1 MTAEYKYQWDETRQY
16 PLIETERLV
25 LRGFRAEDAGEVQRL
40 AGDKAIASTTLR
52 IPHPYEDGVAEK
64 WIGTHR
70 EEFEQGK
77 LVNFA
82 ITDRKQGYLIG
93 AIGLTINKEYENAEL
108 GYWIGKPYWNNG
120 YCTEAGKAVLRY
132 GFEEL
137 GLNRIHAQHYKRNA
151 ASGHVIRAT
160 GMLYEGRLRQ
170 HIKKWNK
177 FEDVEVYGILK
188 AEYEATKVL
197 KL

>member
-1 MTAEYKYQWDETRQY
+1 MTTKYKYQWDEKNRY
-16 PLIETERLV
+16 PLIETERLM
-25 LRGFRAEDAGEVQRL
+25 LRGFRNEDAGEVQRL

-77 LVNFA
+77 AVNFA
-82 ITDRKQGYLIG
+82 ITERKAGYLIG
-93 AIGLTINKEYENAEL
+93 ATGLTINKEHENAEL

-120 YCTEAGKAVLRY
+120 YCTEAAKAVLRY

-137 GLNRIHAQHYKRNA
+137 GLNRIQAQHFKRNA
-151 ASGHVIRAT
+151 ASGRVIRAI

-170 HIKKWNK
+170 HLKKWNK
-177 FEDVEVYGILK
+177 FEDVEIYGILK
-188 AEYEATKVL
+188 ADYETTK
-197 KL
+197 KK

>member
-1 MTAEYKYQWDETRQY
+1 MTVEYKYQWDETRQY
-16 PLIETERLV
+16 PSIETERLI
-25 LRGFRAEDAGEVQRL
+25 LRGFENEDAGEVQRL

-64 WIGTHR
+64 WIGTHH
-70 EEFEQGK
+70 EDFEQGK
-77 LVNFA
+77 VVDFA
-82 ITDRKQGYLIG
+82 ITERKAGYLIG
-93 AIGLTINKEYENAEL
+93 AIGLTINKEHENAEL
-108 GYWIGKPYWNNG
+108 GYWLGRQYWNKG
-120 YCTEAGKAVLRY
+120 YCTEAAKAVLRY

-137 GLNRIHAQHYKRNA
+137 GLNRIQAQHFKRNA
-151 ASGHVIRAT
+151 ASGRVMRAI

-170 HIKKWNK
+170 HLKKWNK

-188 AEYEATKVL
+188 AEYEATKVF

>member
-1 MTAEYKYQWDETRQY
+1 MTTKYKYQWDERNQY
-16 PLIETERLV
+16 PLIETERLI
-25 LRGFRAEDAGEVQRL
+25 LRGFRNEDAGDVKRL

-52 IPHPYEDGVAEK
+52 IPHPYEDWVAEK

-77 LVNFA
+77 AVNFA
-82 ITDRKQGYLIG
+82 ITERKADYLIG
-93 AIGLTINKEYENAEL
+93 AIGLTINKEHKNAEL

-120 YCTEAGKAVLRY
+120 YCTEAAKAVLRY

-137 GLNRIHAQHYKRNA
+137 GLNRIQAQHFKRNA
-151 ASGHVIRAT
+151 ASGRVMQAI

-170 HIKKWNK
+170 HLKKWNK
-177 FEDVEVYGILK
+177 FEDVEIYGILK
-188 AEYEATKVL
+188 ADYETTK
-197 KL
+197 KK